1 MVGRILWLYCSCLL
15 CLLLCLSVRLSRIF
29 RSHGE
34 TIIADKG
41 LLLNYIYVRQ
51 HLVICSATTLFQQGS
66 WSCHTG
72 CDTGSRFFVV
82 SFEKNRPNFIVSCC
96 LSQKILILWHWHYDV
111 KTTDLFCITCI
122 CSKTEA
128 HWAHMHFRREKYNI
142 FRVITQINSK
152 FSRINAK
159 NSRIYRET
167 FRLNICKTGMF
178 FIYQYMYHFS

>member
-1 MVGRILWLYCSCLL
+1 MVGRILWLYCSC
-15 CLLLCLSVRLSRIF
+15 LLCLSVRLSRIF

-51 HLVICSATTLFQQGS
+51 HLVICSATTVFQQGS

-72 CDTGSRFFVV
+72 CDTGSRF
-82 SFEKNRPNFIVSCC
+82 RCC
-96 LSQKILILWHWHYDV
+96 ILLLIPEILILRHWHYDV

-128 HWAHMHFRREKYNI
+128 HWAHMHFHREKYNI

-178 FIYQYMYHFS
+178 FI